1 MWATF
6 LTALATALSLLI
18 VDIIFP
24 GVRIAN
30 FPAALIAGLVIGAIN
45 GSIKPIISTLSL
57 PLTYVTF
64 GGFSLIVNGICFWLA
79 SVLVPG
85 FRVQGII
92 AFLLAPVVLSLAN
105 TFINKY
111 FAEKNLELEGN
122 NSQITTE
129 S

>member
-1 MWATF
+1 MLATF

-24 GVRIAN
+24 GVDIAN
-30 FPAALIAGLVIGAIN
+30 FPAALIVALAIGLIN
-45 GSIKPIISTLSL
+45 SGVKPIIATLSL
-57 PLTYVTF
+57 PLTFVTL
-64 GGFSLIVNGICFWLA
+64 GGFSLVVNGICFWLA

-92 AFLLAPVVLSLAN
+92 AFILAPVVLSLAN
-105 TFINKY
+105 TFISKY
-111 FAEKNLELEGN
+111 FAERNLELQSN
-122 NSQITTE
+122 TNITTE